1 MASIDTQDPPAIAP
15 AGSSTKFNKVLC
27 GQFATFAF
35 LWLPWHSCFGV
46 TAALLSCKAAFS
58 SVVGEMLS
66 GRHGAYLHPTTTLS
80 VLASLSLAFVD
91 L

>member
-1 MASIDTQDPPAIAP
+1 MASIETQHPPAIAP
-15 AGSSTKFNKVLC
+15 AGSSTKFSVD
-27 GQFATFAF
+27 GITIFAF

-46 TAALLSCKAAFS
+46 AAALLSCKAAVFLLW
-58 SVVGEMLS
+58 GEMLS
-66 GRHGAYLHPTTTLS
+66 GRHGAYLHPTTALS